1 MMRFRLVAR
10 LAGMGVPGEFWR
22 EVSNCESEEWIG
34 ACRKEKRRRRKEREE
49 TMKNQRK

>member
-22 EVSNCESEEWIG
+22 EEWIG